1 MKIKTS
7 LAMTNL
13 VSIRDSLKEF
23 FKVFNLK
30 KKNLQAWI
38 YWITPSYLIGLIIGF
53 NYKFSLSLL
62 LIILTI
68 FLLILISYSIHRTK
82 FIKYLVVALFF
93 LIGILVVTLAI
104 NRMSNSILL
113 KFSGEN
119 SDVTLKGTVCSR
131 PMFFKN
137 SVSFFLDA
145 KYLEFEGNNWKVNER
160 TQITIFFD
168 KYKNNLNENSKIL
181 EKSNLKNDL
190 ENTIF
195 LGQGITILGKLNKI
209 EIKDS
214 IKFSWE
220 KYLYNKRIQT
230 KFITNTNKILRTST
244 PLLARIRKYITGK
257 AKAIFKKYVNHE
269 YAPFLIGTILGDRS
283 EILPETTDHFTKS
296 GLLHILAISGANM
309 VVIASSIM
317 FISKL
322 IRLSFFKKIL
332 IIIVII
338 LSYTYLV
345 GYEASIIRASII
357 TILTML
363 ALILGRKRD
372 SVALLLTSGLL
383 ITLHDPFSIYDIGF
397 QLSFLSVAGIL
408 LISPIIDELFGDKS
422 NFLTNTFSIT
432 FSVLLVIAPITL
444 YHFKQF
450 SIISILSNFLALPV
464 SSLIMSLGMFC
475 VWLSL
480 LFEKMIYPFLWVL
493 DKTTS
498 YLFFISKVSSKIPY
512 GQLYFSRFSIH
523 LVFLYYLFLSFTV
536 GFLTKNNI
544 NKKSN
549 KKLIICL
556 IIFLTVLVLAYQVFL
571 HLPPKNLS
579 LTFFDVDNGDSCL
592 IRTPE
597 GINILIDGGPEG
609 KDIVKKLHL
618 RGIKKLDLVILSHPH
633 SDHIDGLIE
642 VLNEIPI
649 NSVLIGNL
657 DLSES
662 DQSVIEKHNLFLE
675 IVNTKQ
681 IPLFIVKS
689 KNIMRISSKLNL
701 IPIWPEPDDIIYL
714 KENINNQSLV
724 LLLEYEYKKI
734 LFTGDIE
741 IQAQIEILNSYRNL
755 STNKLDDLK
764 NSFMNKSS
772 SLKDLSMSKSNS
784 LKDIPINS
792 EVYNSTNNCL
802 LKADILKVP
811 HQGSKDA
818 NFFKF
823 LKAVSPKIAV
833 ISVGLNNKY
842 NHPSEETINSL
853 KKIKSIILRT
863 DKLGDIDII
872 VKNNYCKILTERYY
886 NY

>member
-1 MKIKTS
+1 M
-7 LAMTNL
+7 
-13 VSIRDSLKEF
+13 
-23 FKVFNLK
+23 K

-38 YWITPSYLIGLIIGF
+38 YWITPSYLIGIIIGF

-62 LIILTI
+62 LIILII
-68 FLLILISYSIHRTK
+68 FLLILISYSVYRTK
-82 FIKYLVVALFF
+82 FIKYLIVTLFF
-93 LIGILVVTLAI
+93 LIGILVVTLVI

-113 KFSGEN
+113 KFSGED

-137 SVSFFLDA
+137 SMSFFLDV
-145 KYLEFEGNNWKVNER
+145 KYLEFEGNKWKVNER
-160 TQITIFFD
+160 TQVTLF
-168 KYKNNLNENSKIL
+168 YKNHKDS
-181 EKSNLKNDL
+181 
-190 ENTIF
+190 IF
-195 LGQGITILGKLNKI
+195 LGQGITVLGKLNKI

-230 KFITNTNKILRTST
+230 KLITNTSKILRTST
-244 PLLARIRKYITGK
+244 PLLSRIRKYITDK
-257 AKAIFKKYVNHE
+257 AKAIFKKYMNHK

-322 IRLSFFKKIL
+322 IKLSFFKKIL

-408 LISPIIDELFGDKS
+408 LISPIIDELLGNKS

-432 FSVLLVIAPITL
+432 FSVLLTIAPITL
-444 YHFKQF
+444 YHFKRF
-450 SIISILSNFLALPV
+450 SIVSILSNFLALPV
-464 SSLIMSLGMFC
+464 STLIMSLGMIC
-475 VWLSL
+475 AWLSL
-480 LFEKMIYPFLWVL
+480 LFERMIYPFLWVL
-493 DKTTS
+493 DKATG
-498 YLFFISKVSSKIPY
+498 YLFFISKVCSNIPY
-512 GQLYFSRFSIH
+512 GQLYFSKFSIH
-523 LVFLYYLFLSFTV
+523 FVFLYYLFLLFTV
-536 GFLTKNNI
+536 SFLTKNNI
-544 NKKSN
+544 NKKFN
-549 KKLIICL
+549 KKFIIYL
-556 IIFLTVLVLAYQVFL
+556 IIFLTVLVFAYQVFL
-571 HLPPKNLS
+571 YLPPKNLS
-579 LTFFDVDNGDSCL
+579 LTFFDVGNGDACL

-609 KDIVKKLHL
+609 KDIVKKLYL
-618 RGIKKLDLVILSHPH
+618 RGVKKLDLVILSHPH
-633 SDHIDGLIE
+633 SDHIGGLIE

-662 DQSVIEKHNLFLE
+662 DQSTIEKHNLFLE
-675 IVNTKQ
+675 IINTKQ

-689 KNIMRISSKLNL
+689 KNILRISSKLNL
-701 IPIWPEPDDIIYL
+701 IPIWPEPDNIIYL

-724 LLLEYEYKKI
+724 LLLEYENKKI

-741 IQAQIEILNSYRNL
+741 IQAQREILNS
-755 STNKLDDLK
+755 LK
-764 NSFMNKSS
+764 NPSMN
-772 SLKDLSMSKSNS
+772 KSNS
-784 LKDIPINS
+784 LKDISINNDI
-792 EVYNSTNNCL
+792 YNDINNYL
-802 LKADILKVP
+802 IKADILKVP

-818 NFFKF
+818 NFYQF
-823 LKAVSPKIAV
+823 LRAVSPKIAI

-853 KKIKSIILRT
+853 KNINSNILRT

-872 VKNNYCKILTERYY
+872 VENKNWKILTEK
-886 NY
+886 

>member
-1 MKIKTS
+1 M
-7 LAMTNL
+7 
-13 VSIRDSLKEF
+13 
-23 FKVFNLK
+23 K

-82 FIKYLVVALFF
+82 FIKYLIVALFF
-93 LIGILVVTLAI
+93 LIGILIVTLVI

-113 KFSGEN
+113 KFSERN
-119 SDVTLKGTVCSR
+119 LDVTLEGTVCSR

-137 SVSFFLDA
+137 SVSFFLDV
-145 KYLEFEGNNWKVNER
+145 KYLEFEGNKWKVNER
-160 TQITIFFD
+160 TQVTLF
-168 KYKNNLNENSKIL
+168 YKNHKDS
-181 EKSNLKNDL
+181 
-190 ENTIF
+190 IF
-195 LGQGITILGKLNKI
+195 LGQGITVLGKLNKI

-230 KFITNTNKILRTST
+230 KLITNTSKILRTST
-244 PLLARIRKYITGK
+244 PLLSRIRKHITDK
-257 AKAIFKKYVNHE
+257 AKAVFKKYMNHK

-408 LISPIIDELFGDKS
+408 LISPIINELLGNKS

-444 YHFKQF
+444 YHFKRF
-450 SIISILSNFLALPV
+450 SIVSILSNFLALPV
-464 SSLIMSLGMFC
+464 STLIMSLGMIC
-475 VWLSL
+475 AWLSL

-493 DKTTS
+493 DKATG
-498 YLFFISKVSSKIPY
+498 YLFFISKVCSNIPY
-512 GQLYFSRFSIH
+512 GQLYFSKFSIH
-523 LVFLYYLFLSFTV
+523 LVFLYYLFLLFTV
-536 GFLTKNNI
+536 SFLKKNNI
-544 NKKSN
+544 NQKFN
-549 KKLIICL
+549 KKFIIYL
-556 IIFLTVLVLAYQVFL
+556 IIFLTVLVFAYQVFL
-571 HLPPKNLS
+571 YLPPKNLS
-579 LTFFDVDNGDSCL
+579 LTFFDVDNGDACL
-592 IRTPE
+592 VRTPE

-609 KDIVKKLHL
+609 KDIVKKLYL
-618 RGIKKLDLVILSHPH
+618 RGVKKLDLVILSHPH
-633 SDHIDGLIE
+633 SDHIGGLIE

-649 NSVLIGNL
+649 NSVLMGNL

-662 DQSVIEKHNLFLE
+662 DQSVIERYNLFLE
-675 IVNTKQ
+675 IINTKQ
-681 IPLFIVKS
+681 IPLFSVKS
-689 KNIMRISSKLNL
+689 KNILRISSKLNL

-724 LLLEYEYKKI
+724 LLLEYENKKI

-741 IQAQIEILNSYRNL
+741 IQAQREILNS
-755 STNKLDDLK
+755 LK
-764 NSFMNKSS
+764 NPTMN
-772 SLKDLSMSKSNS
+772 KSNS
-784 LKDIPINS
+784 LKDISINND
-792 EVYNSTNNCL
+792 VYNDSNNYL
-802 LKADILKVP
+802 IKADILKVP

-818 NFFKF
+818 NFYQF
-823 LKAVSPKIAV
+823 LRAVSPKVAI

-853 KKIKSIILRT
+853 NKIKSNVLRT
-863 DKLGDIDII
+863 DELGDIDII
-872 VKNNYCKILTERYY
+872 VKNNYWKILTER
-886 NY
+886 